1 MALPAY
7 SIVINASGVATAYT
21 TKAAAET
28 AFNALTLTAGQKAYL
43 ILNAEPTKE
52 RAKESWEGTYVD
64 SYGTVRVIGTNEV
77 YEEPEEPEGE

>member
-7 SIVINASGVATAYT
+7 SIVIDANGTATAYS

-28 AFNALTLTAGQKAYL
+28 AFNALSLTAGQKAYL

-52 RAKESWEGTYVD
+52 RAKETWAGTYVD
-64 SYGTVRVIGTNEV
+64 SYGTVRVIGTNAV
-77 YEEPEEPEGE
+77 YVAPPEEP